1 MYTPTPGSR
10 VDDGEGAMMDSPSK
24 LVKRK
29 SFGFVQIRRGNPPS
43 SGVDQSE
50 GGGSVGGKRPVS
62 MQPQSQARHA
72 SYAGLGHGLTG
83 AAMSVED
90 LTDRERNRKRSF
102 SRSRERPKDPEKEKM
117 AGKEKAREG
126 SRGFIGN
133 VRKISLV
140 GRHKRTKSNA
150 SPALVGG
157 GIRGMDTGADGSA
170 VPLPVVEGLVLQ
182 REGVG
187 VDVDVEMEMEMGVDQ
202 TKTPSRSQILLPPIE
217 LQPPSPP
224 RVLDT
229 DVMKTSTPQTT
240 SNGAEISLSKAN
252 LTSPPS
258 MTSPA
263 RKSPSPTKISAS
275 PQSASLG
282 RSTAAPGLS
291 GGGISGGNGIGAG
304 STAMLR
310 RNSLGDLKIPARI
323 TQAQVGLKRDLGMV
337 REFAANVERKCSG
350 SKI

>member
-1 MYTPTPGSR
+1 
-10 VDDGEGAMMDSPSK
+10 
-24 LVKRK
+24 
-29 SFGFVQIRRGNPPS
+29 
-43 SGVDQSE
+43 
-50 GGGSVGGKRPVS
+50 
-62 MQPQSQARHA
+62 
-72 SYAGLGHGLTG
+72 
-83 AAMSVED
+83 VED

-102 SRSRERPKDPEKEKM
+102 SRSRERPKDPEKEKT

-150 SPALVGG
+150 SPALVGE
-157 GIRGMDTGADGSA
+157 GIRGVDTRADGSA

-187 VDVDVEMEMEMGVDQ
+187 VNVDVEMEMETDVDQ

-229 DVMKTSTPQTT
+229 DVTKTSNPETT
-240 SNGAEISLSKAN
+240 GAETSLLPLSKAN

-258 MTSPA
+258 VTSPA
-263 RKSPSPTKISAS
+263 RKSPSPTKIPAS

-282 RSTAAPGLS
+282 RSTAAPGVS
-291 GGGISGGNGIGAG
+291 GGGIGGGNGIGAG

-337 REFAANVERKCSG
+337 REFAANVECKCSG